1 MRAYTSLPTCAK
13 KGSMVAIMAI
23 YHFSAK
29 VISRANGS
37 SAVASAAYRA
47 AERLHDDRLG
57 RDHDFS
63 NKAGVV
69 HSEILLPEGAPERLN
84 DRATLWNEVET
95 GEKRKDAQLAREV
108 EFSIPREL
116 NQQQGVALAREFVE
130 KQFVE
135 RGMVADLNVHWDM
148 GKDGQPKPHAHVML
162 SMREVGPEGFGQ
174 KVREWNSTALLQEWR
189 EAWADHVN
197 ERLAELDIDARIDHR
212 TLQAQ
217 GIDLEPQHKIGPA
230 ASRMPEQGLEAERVE
245 DHARIARENGDR
257 IIARPEIALDA
268 ITRQQATFT
277 RRDLAQ
283 FAFRHSDG
291 KDQFDQ
297 VMSAVRSSPE
307 LVALG
312 KDGRGEDRFTS
323 RDMIETEQRLE
334 RAGDRL
340 ADRAGHGLPATSLQN
355 GGRDAAGSD
364 GLMLG
369 DQQRDA
375 LAHITGKNDL
385 AIVVGYAGTGKST
398 MLGVAR
404 DEWERAGYQVRGAAL
419 SGIAAE
425 GLEGGSG
432 IQSRTIASMEYQW
445 GQGRELL
452 GPRDVLVIDE
462 AGMIGTRQMERVL
475 SEAERA
481 GAKVVLVGDAEQ
493 LQAIEAGAAF
503 RALAERHG
511 AAEISEVRRQHED
524 WQKDA
529 TRALATG
536 RTGEAIHAYEAHGM
550 VHAAE
555 TREAARAELIDT
567 WDAQRLADPDK
578 TRIILTHTNAE
589 VRDLNLAA
597 RDRLRDAGELGEDVR
612 VSAERGAREF
622 ATGDRIMFLKNERG
636 LGVKNGTLG
645 KVERVS
651 PDSMAVKLDDGR
663 SVAFDLKDYAHVDH
677 GYAATIHKSQGVTV
691 DQGHVLATPGMDR
704 HSAYVALSRHR
715 DGVQLHY
722 GRDDFADLSRLVRT
736 LGRERAK
743 DMASDYDRA
752 PYSRDRDAEIRAFAH
767 RRGLSG
773 EIRVADAPERKGV
786 EILAPHA
793 GTSRQMGEDSP
804 TPEIGGDRG
813 AGEAKAVAERQPRR
827 GMFDGFRPRPP
838 ERTAEP
844 AQGAREKADPK
855 RGMFDGLKLPQRTPT
870 PAKEAPARA
879 DQGHT
884 HDFRRAV
891 ERASRSAEAVLQA
904 RASGGPVLEHQKVA
918 LARAAQ
924 ALDQARPGASQDM
937 AAAMR
942 RDPGLLRD
950 AAAGRSGPMIEA
962 MAQEARVR
970 ADPALRADR
979 FVERWQQLSQ
989 DRDRL
994 YRAGDMTGREKAG
1007 KEMAGMAKSLE
1018 RDPQVE
1024 SILRG
1029 RTRELGLEMGME
1041 RGRDIGRGDLGRQ
1054 LTQEIGIGRDRGMS
1068 R

>member
-1 MRAYTSLPTCAK
+1 
-13 KGSMVAIMAI
+13 MAI

-29 VISRANGS
+29 VVSRANGS

-69 HSEILLPEGAPERLN
+69 HSEIILPEGAPERLN
-84 DRATLWNEVET
+84 DRACLWNEVEA

-108 EFSIPREL
+108 EFAIPREM
-116 NQQQGVALAREFVE
+116 NTAQGVSLARDFVE
-130 KQFVE
+130 KQFVD
-135 RGMVADLNVHWDM
+135 RGMVADLNVHWDR
-148 GKDGQPKPHAHVML
+148 GKDGEPKPHAHVML

-174 KVREWNSTALLQEWR
+174 KVREWNSNALLKEWR

-197 ERLAELDIDARIDHR
+197 ERLAQLDIDARIDHR
-212 TLQAQ
+212 TLEAQ

-230 ASRMPEQGLEAERVE
+230 ASRMPEQGLEAERAE
-245 DHARIARENGDR
+245 DHARIARENGEK

-297 VMSAVRSSPE
+297 VMSAVRTSPE
-307 LVALG
+307 LVGLG

-323 RDMIETEQRLE
+323 RDMIDTEQRLE
-334 RAGDRL
+334 HAADRL
-340 ADRAGHGLPATSLQN
+340 ADKARHGLPAASLQR
-355 GGRDAAGSD
+355 GLDAAGSE
-364 GLMLG
+364 GLVLG
-369 DQQRDA
+369 GEQQAA
-375 LAHITGKNDL
+375 LAHITGEKDI
-385 AIVVGYAGTGKST
+385 AIVVGYAGTGKSA

-425 GLEGGSG
+425 SLEGGSG
-432 IQSRTIASMEYQW
+432 IASRTIASLEYQW
-445 GQGRELL
+445 DQGRELL

-511 AAEISEVRRQHED
+511 AAEINEVRRQHED
-524 WQKDA
+524 WQKEA

-536 RTGEAIHAYEAHGM
+536 RTGEAVHAYERHGM

-555 TREAARAELIDT
+555 TREQARSDLVDR
-567 WDAQRLADPDK
+567 WDAQRVADPDK

-597 RDRLRDAGELGEDVR
+597 RDRLRHAGELGADVR

-622 ATGDRIMFLKNERG
+622 AQGDRIMFLKNERG

-645 KVERVS
+645 QIERVS

-691 DQGHVLATPGMDR
+691 DQAHVLATPGMDR

-722 GRDDFADLSRLVRT
+722 GRDDFADLASLTRT

-743 DMASDYDRA
+743 DMASDYDHA
-752 PYSRDRDAEIRAFAH
+752 PDSRDRDAEIRAFGD

-773 EIRVADAPERKGV
+773 EIRVADAPERTGV
-786 EILAPHA
+786 ELLGPRA
-793 GTSRQMGEDSP
+793 GTMRQMGEDP
-804 TPEIGGDRG
+804 RTREIGEGRG
-813 AGEAKAVAERQPRR
+813 AGETKAAAERQPRR
-827 GMFDGFRPRPP
+827 GMFDGLKLS
-838 ERTAEP
+838 AEP
-844 AQGAREKADPK
+844 AKAAEPAPDTKDAAKEKAAPK
-855 RGMFDGLKLPQRTPT
+855 RGMFDGLKLPQRTPAPT
-870 PAKEAPARA
+870 KDVPARA
-879 DQGHT
+879 EQGHT
-884 HDFRRAV
+884 HDFRRVV

-918 LARAAQ
+918 LERATE
-924 ALDQARPGASQDM
+924 ALEQIRPGASRDM
-937 AAAMR
+937 ASAMQ
-942 RDPGLLRD
+942 RDPGLLRE
-950 AAAGRSGPMIEA
+950 AAAGRSGPMVAA

-970 ADPALRADR
+970 ADPNLRADR
-979 FVERWQQLSQ
+979 FVERWQELRQ

-994 YRAGDMTGREKAG
+994 YRAGDMAGREKAG

-1024 SILRG
+1024 SILRD
-1029 RTRELGLEMGME
+1029 RTRELGLEMGMN
-1041 RGRDIGRGDLGRQ
+1041 RSRDMGRGDLGRQ
-1054 LTQEIGIGRDRGMS
+1054 LTQDLGIGRDRGLS

>member
-1 MRAYTSLPTCAK
+1 
-13 KGSMVAIMAI
+13 MAI

-29 VISRANGS
+29 IISRANGS

-69 HSEILLPEGAPERLN
+69 HSEIMLPEGAPERLN
-84 DRATLWNEVET
+84 DRACLWNEVEA

-148 GKDGQPKPHAHVML
+148 GKDGSPKPHAHVML

-189 EAWADHVN
+189 EAWGIHVN
-197 ERLAELDIDARIDHR
+197 QRLAELDIDARIDHR
-212 TLQAQ
+212 TLAAQ

-245 DHARIARENGDR
+245 DHARIARENGEK
-257 IIARPEIALDA
+257 IIANPQIALDA

-297 VMSAVRSSPE
+297 VMSAVRTSPE

-323 RDMIETEQRLE
+323 RDMIETEQRLSQ
-334 RAGDRL
+334 AGDRL
-340 ADRAGHGLPATSLQN
+340 AERGGHGLPATSQSRGL
-355 GGRDAAGSD
+355 DAAGSG
-364 GLMLG
+364 GLALG

-375 LAHITGKNDL
+375 LAHITGKSDL

-432 IQSRTIASMEYQW
+432 IASRTIASMEYQW
-445 GQGRELL
+445 DQGRELL

-503 RALAERHG
+503 RSLAERHG
-511 AAEISEVRRQHED
+511 AAEINEVRRQHED

-529 TRALATG
+529 TRALATS
-536 RTGEAIHAYEAHGM
+536 RTGEAIHAYSSQGM

-567 WDAQRLADPDK
+567 WDAQRRADPDK
-578 TRIILTHTNAE
+578 SRIILTHTNAE
-589 VRDLNLAA
+589 VRDLNQAA
-597 RDRLRDAGELGEDVR
+597 RDRLRDAGELGQDVR
-612 VSAERGAREF
+612 ISAERGARDF
-622 ATGDRIMFLKNERG
+622 ASGDRIMFLKNERE

-651 PDSMAVKLDDGR
+651 PDSMAVRLDDGR
-663 SVAFDLKDYAHVDH
+663 QVVFDLKDYAHVDH

-691 DQGHVLATPGMDR
+691 DRGHVLATPGMDR

-722 GRDDFADLSRLVRT
+722 GRDDFADDRRLVHT

-743 DMASDYDRA
+743 DMASDY
-752 PYSRDRDAEIRAFAH
+752 PMYRDRDAEAQSFAD

-773 EIRVADAPERKGV
+773 EIRSPDASERKGV
-786 EILAPHA
+786 ELLGPRA
-793 GTSRQMGEDSP
+793 GTMRQMGEDP
-804 TPEIGGDRG
+804 RPREIGEGRG
-813 AGEAKAVAERQPRR
+813 AGDAKAAAERQPRR
-827 GMFDGFRPRPP
+827 GMFEGLKLSAERP
-838 ERTAEP
+838 AP
-844 AQGAREKADPK
+844 AQERAQGDKPK
-855 RGMFDGLKLPQRTPT
+855 RGMFAGLKLDATPATPT
-870 PAKEAPARA
+870 PVKAPEQSQDRA
-879 DQGHT
+879 
-884 HDFRRAV
+884 FVRAV
-891 ERASRSAEAVLQA
+891 ERASRSSEAVLQS
-904 RASGGPVLEHQKVA
+904 RVSGAPVLEHQKVA
-918 LARAAQ
+918 LERAVQ
-924 ALDQARPGASQDM
+924 ALDQIRPGASDDM
-937 AAAMR
+937 VAAYK
-942 RDPGLLRD
+942 RDPALLHD

-962 MAQEARVR
+962 MRQEARVR
-970 ADPALRADR
+970 ADPHLRAGR

-1024 SILRG
+1024 SILRD
-1029 RTRELGLEMGME
+1029 RSRELGLEIGMSQS
-1041 RGRDIGRGDLGRQ
+1041 RDLGRE
-1054 LTQEIGIGRDRGMS
+1054 LSRGLEIGRDRGMS

>member
-1 MRAYTSLPTCAK
+1 
-13 KGSMVAIMAI
+13 MAI

-29 VISRANGS
+29 VIGRSSGS
-37 SAVASAAYRA
+37 SALASAAYRA

-69 HSEILLPEGAPERLN
+69 HSEIMLPEGAPERLN
-84 DRATLWNEVET
+84 DRATLWNEVEA

-108 EFSIPREL
+108 EFSIPREM
-116 NQQQGVALAREFVE
+116 NQQQGVSLARDFVE

-162 SMREVGPEGFGQ
+162 SMREVGPDGFGK
-174 KVREWNSTALLQEWR
+174 KVVEWNSTALLKEWR

-197 ERLAELDIDARIDHR
+197 ERLAALDIDARIDHR
-212 TLQAQ
+212 SLEAQ
-217 GIDLEPQHKIGPA
+217 GIDLEPQHKIGPMGV
-230 ASRMPEQGLEAERVE
+230 RRELEGE
-245 DHARIARENGDR
+245 DHRRAEDHQRIAHENGEK

-297 VMSAVRSSPE
+297 VMSAVRTSPE

-323 RDMIETEQRLE
+323 RDMIDTEQRLE
-334 RAGDRL
+334 RAGDQL
-340 ADRAGHGLPATSLQN
+340 AGRAGHGLPAASQM
-355 GGRDAAGSD
+355 GGRDTAESGS
-364 GLMLG
+364 LALG
-369 DQQRDA
+369 GQQKDA

-432 IQSRTIASMEYQW
+432 IASRTIASMEYQW
-445 GQGRELL
+445 EQGRELL

-511 AAEISEVRRQHED
+511 AAEINEVRRQHED

-536 RTGEAIHAYEAHGM
+536 RTGEAIHAYEQHGM

-567 WDAQRLADPDK
+567 WDAQRVADPDK

-589 VRDLNLAA
+589 VRDLNQAA
-597 RDRLRDAGELGEDVR
+597 RDRLRDAGELGADVR
-612 VSAERGAREF
+612 VSADRGAREF
-622 ATGDRIMFLKNERG
+622 AQGDRIMFLKNERG

-645 KVERVS
+645 RVEHVS
-651 PDSMAVKLDDGR
+651 PDSMAVRLDDGR

-722 GRDDFADLSRLVRT
+722 GRDDFADDRRLVRT
-736 LGRERAK
+736 LSRERAK
-743 DMASDYDRA
+743 DMASDY
-752 PYSRDRDAEIRAFAH
+752 PMFRDRDAEAQSFAD

-773 EIRVADAPERKGV
+773 EIRVADAPERKGM
-786 EILAPHA
+786 EILAPSA
-793 GTSRQMGEDSP
+793 ATSRQMGD
-804 TPEIGGDRG
+804 DRG
-813 AGEAKAVAERQPRR
+813 AGEAKAAGEGRLRR
-827 GMFDGFRPRPP
+827 GMFDNFRPAP
-838 ERTAEP
+838 ERP
-844 AQGAREKADPK
+844 APATDRGQGERPK
-855 RGMFDGLKLPQRTPT
+855 RGMFDGLKLSAEPAKGAERTPALPDRGQDRT
-870 PAKEAPARA
+870 FA
-879 DQGHT
+879 
-884 HDFRRAV
+884 RAV
-891 ERASRSAEAVLQA
+891 ERTSRSAEAVLQA

-918 LARAAQ
+918 LERATE
-924 ALDQARPGASQDM
+924 ALDQIRPGASRDL
-937 AAAMR
+937 ASAMQ
-942 RDPGLLRD
+942 RDPALLRD

-970 ADPALRADR
+970 TDPNLRADR

-1024 SILRG
+1024 SILRN
-1029 RTRELGLEMGME
+1029 RTRELGLEIGME
-1041 RGRDIGRGDLGRQ
+1041 RSRQMGGGELGRQ
-1054 LTQEIGIGRDRGMS
+1054 LTHELGIGRDRGLS

>member
-1 MRAYTSLPTCAK
+1 
-13 KGSMVAIMAI
+13 MAI

-29 VISRANGS
+29 VISRSSGS
-37 SAVASAAYRA
+37 SSVASAAYRSA
-47 AERLHDDRLG
+47 SELHDQRLG

-69 HSEILLPEGAPERLN
+69 HSEVMLPEGAPERLR
-84 DRATLWNEVET
+84 DRETLWNEVEAR
-95 GEKRKDAQLAREV
+95 EVRKDAQLAREV
-108 EFSIPREL
+108 EFSIPREMS
-116 NQQQGVALAREFVE
+116 QVQGVALARDFVE

-135 RGMVADLNVHWDM
+135 RGMVADLNVHWDK
-148 GKDGQPKPHAHVML
+148 GKDGEPKPHAHVML

-174 KVREWNSTALLQEWR
+174 KVREWNSTQLLQGWR

-217 GIDLEPQHKIGPA
+217 GIELEPQHKIGPA
-230 ASRMPEQGLEAERVE
+230 AMRREGEGLEGERIE
-245 DHARIARENGDR
+245 DHTRIARENGEK
-257 IIARPEIALDA
+257 IIANPAIALDA
-268 ITRQQATFT
+268 ITRGQATFT
-277 RRDLAQ
+277 LR
-283 FAFRHSDG
+283 
-291 KDQFDQ
+291 KDQFDA
-297 VMSAVRSSPE
+297 VMGAVRSSPE

-312 KDGRGEDRFTS
+312 RDGKGEDRFTS
-323 RDMIETEQRLE
+323 RDMIDTEQRLE
-334 RAGDRL
+334 RSGDRL
-340 ADRAGHGLPATSLQN
+340 ADRSGHGLPAMEQSL
-355 GGRDAAGSD
+355 RATAGSE
-364 GLMLG
+364 GLKLG
-369 DQQRDA
+369 SQQQAA
-375 LAHITGKNDL
+375 LIHIIGTQDI

-404 DEWERAGYQVRGAAL
+404 EEWERAGYQVRGAAL

-432 IQSRTIASMEYQW
+432 IASRTIASMEYQW
-445 GQGRELL
+445 EQGREQLSA
-452 GPRDVLVIDE
+452 RDVLVIDE

-511 AAEISEVRRQHED
+511 AAEINEVRRQHED

-536 RTGEAIHAYEAHGM
+536 RTGEAVHVYAEHGM

-555 TREAARAELIDT
+555 TREAARESLVEG
-567 WDAQRLADPDK
+567 WDRARIADPDK

-597 RDRLRDAGELGEDVR
+597 RDRLRDAGELGQDMR
-612 VSAERGAREF
+612 VSAERGARDF
-622 ATGDRIMFLKNERG
+622 ATGDRIMFLKNDRG

-645 KVERVS
+645 KIERVS

-663 SVAFDLKDYAHVDH
+663 QVAFDLKDYAHVDH

-715 DGVQLHY
+715 DEVQLHY
-722 GRDDFADLSRLVRT
+722 GRDDFADVSRLVRT
-736 LGRERAK
+736 LSRERAK
-743 DMASDYDRA
+743 DMASDY
-752 PYSRDRDAEIRAFAH
+752 PMFRDRDGKVRAFAE
-767 RRGLSG
+767 RRGLS
-773 EIRVADAPERKGV
+773 
-786 EILAPHA
+786 
-793 GTSRQMGEDSP
+793 
-804 TPEIGGDRG
+804 
-813 AGEAKAVAERQPRR
+813 GEAKAVAERQPR
-827 GMFDGFRPRPP
+827 
-838 ERTAEP
+838 
-844 AQGAREKADPK
+844 

-879 DQGHT
+879 GQGQDRAFT
-884 HDFRRAV
+884 RAV

-918 LARAAQ
+918 LERATE
-924 ALDQARPGASQDM
+924 ALDQIRPSASRDM
-937 AAAMR
+937 ASAMQ
-942 RDPGLLRD
+942 RDPTLLRE
-950 AAAGRSGPMIEA
+950 AAAGRSGPMVEA
-962 MAQEARVR
+962 IRQEARVR
-970 ADPALRADR
+970 ADPNLRADR

-994 YRAGDMTGREKAG
+994 YRAGDITGREKAG

-1029 RTRELGLEMGME
+1029 RTRELGLEIGME
-1041 RGRDIGRGDLGRQ
+1041 RDRDLGRQ
-1054 LTQEIGIGRDRGMS
+1054 LTQDLGIGRDRGLG

>member
-1 MRAYTSLPTCAK
+1 
-13 KGSMVAIMAI
+13 MAI

-37 SAVASAAYRA
+37 SAVASAAYRSA
-47 AERLHDDRLG
+47 SELHDDRLG

-63 NKAGVV
+63 NKTGVV
-69 HSEILLPEGAPERLN
+69 YSEVMLPEGAPERLN
-84 DRATLWNEVET
+84 DRMTLWNEVEA

-108 EFSIPREL
+108 EFSIPREM
-116 NQQQGVALAREFVE
+116 NQQQGVALARDFVE

-162 SMREVGPEGFGQ
+162 SMREVGPDGFGQ
-174 KVREWNSTALLQEWR
+174 KVREWNSNALLKEWR

-197 ERLAELDIDARIDHR
+197 ERLAALDIDACIDHR
-212 TLQAQ
+212 TLEAQ
-217 GIDLEPQHKIGPA
+217 GIELEPQHKIGPA

-245 DHARIARENGDR
+245 DHARIARENGEK
-257 IIARPEIALDA
+257 IIARPEISLDA
-268 ITRQQATFT
+268 ITRGQATFT

-291 KDQFDQ
+291 KGQFDQ
-297 VMSAVRSSPE
+297 VMSAVLTSPE
-307 LVALG
+307 LAALG

-323 RDMIETEQRLE
+323 RDMIDTEQRLE
-334 RAGDRL
+334 RAGDAL
-340 ADRAGHGLPATSLQN
+340 ADRGGHGLPAASLQRGLDAVGSEGLVL
-355 GGRDAAGSD
+355 GGE
-364 GLMLG
+364 
-369 DQQRDA
+369 QRAA
-375 LAHITGKNDL
+375 LAHITGDKDI
-385 AIVVGYAGTGKST
+385 AIVVGYAGTGKSA

-404 DEWERAGYQVRGAAL
+404 GEWQRAGYSVRGAAL

-425 GLEGGSG
+425 SLEGGSG
-432 IQSRTIASMEYQW
+432 IASRTIASLEYQW
-445 GQGRELL
+445 DQSHELL

-475 SEAERA
+475 SAAERA
-481 GAKVVLVGDAEQ
+481 GAKVVLVGDPEQ

-511 AAEISEVRRQHED
+511 AAEISEVRRQRED
-524 WQKDA
+524 WQRDA

-536 RTGEAIHAYEAHGM
+536 RTGEAIHVYEQHGM
-550 VHAAE
+550 VQAAD
-555 TREAARAELIDT
+555 TREAARESLVDR
-567 WDAQRLADPDK
+567 WDAQRLADPDQ

-597 RDRLRDAGELGEDVR
+597 RDRLRDAGALGDDVR
-612 VSAERGAREF
+612 ISAERGAREF
-622 ATGDRIMFLKNERG
+622 ASGDRIMFLKNERS

-645 KVERVS
+645 EIEKVS
-651 PDSMAVKLDDGR
+651 PDRMAVRLDDGR

-691 DQGHVLATPGMDR
+691 ERTHVLATPGMDR

-722 GRDDFADLSRLVRT
+722 GRDDFADTGKLIRT

-743 DMASDYDRA
+743 DMASDYG
-752 PYSRDRDAEIRAFAH
+752 RDPDTQLRSFGD

-773 EIRVADAPERKGV
+773 EIRLPDAPSEAVRDPRAEILGQRNVGGARGGDRIAAAGKPQPQLGMFDSFRPAPERPASAV
-786 EILAPHA
+786 
-793 GTSRQMGEDSP
+793 
-804 TPEIGGDRG
+804 DRG
-813 AGEAKAVAERQPRR
+813 AGDK
-827 GMFDGFRPRPP
+827 
-838 ERTAEP
+838 
-844 AQGAREKADPK
+844 PK
-855 RGMFDGLKLPQRTPT
+855 RGMFAGLKLDATPASPT
-870 PAKEAPARA
+870 PARTDHGPE
-879 DQGHT
+879 QGR
-884 HDFRRAV
+884 DRDYVRAV

-918 LARAAQ
+918 LKRATQ
-924 ALDQARPGASQDM
+924 ALDQIRPSASRDM
-937 AAAMR
+937 ASAMQ
-942 RDPGLLRD
+942 RDPGLLRE
-950 AAAGRSGPMIEA
+950 AAAGRSGPMIAAIGHEA
-962 MAQEARVR
+962 KVR
-970 ADPALRADR
+970 ADPTLRADR
-979 FVERWQQLSQ
+979 FVERWQSLSAQ
-989 DRDRL
+989 RDQL

-1029 RTRELGLEMGME
+1029 RTRELGLEIGLS
-1041 RGRDIGRGDLGRQ
+1041 RGRDMGGGDLSRQ
-1054 LTQEIGIGRDRGMS
+1054 LTQELGIDRDRGMS